1 MNVLQFTIPVSHDKS
16 VISQEEQLP
25 YFYPYLHRHLEI
37 QLTWV
42 IEGSGSFVAGTNVY
56 TFNPGDIFFIGAN
69 QPHIFKSGP
78 EYFVSDP
85 EKKNRSLTIF
95 FDPTEKLKYLFGAP
109 EMKVLKNFLE
119 RHNSGF
125 KIPDAHKEIVAEKM
139 SCLNNARNADRL
151 IYFFELLQFL
161 NSISKELEPLST
173 RVPDKVSDTEGIRI
187 GQVYDYIMQHYHSD
201 IPLENVAAVSHM
213 TPQAFC
219 RYFKKQTGHTFVGFL
234 NEVRINEACKKLTA
248 ADFESV
254 STVAYTSGFN
264 SITNFNR
271 VFKSVTGKSPLEYL
285 KEYREASGN

>member
-16 VISQEEQLP
+16 VITLEEKLP

-42 IEGSGSFVAGTNVY
+42 MDGTGSFVAGTNVY

-78 EYFVSDP
+78 EYFTTDHD
-85 EKKNRSLTIF
+85 KTIHSLTIF
-95 FDPTEKLKYLFGAP
+95 FDPSEKLRFLFNVP
-109 EMKVLKNFLE
+109 EMKILKTFLD
-119 RHNSGF
+119 RHSSGF
-125 KIPDAHKEIVAEKM
+125 KVPDMHRHAVAEKM
-139 SCLNNARNADRL
+139 LALNNGRNAERL
-151 IYFFELLQFL
+151 IYFFELLQYL
-161 NSISKELEPLST
+161 NSINKDLEPLST

-187 GQVYDYIMQHYHSD
+187 GQVYEYIMQHYHSD
-201 IPLENVAAVSHM
+201 IPLEHVAAVSHM

-271 VFKSVTGKSPLEYL
+271 VFKTVTGKSPLEYV
-285 KEYREASGN
+285 KEYRDASGN

>member
-1 MNVLQFTIPVSHDKS
+1 M
-16 VISQEEQLP
+16 
-25 YFYPYLHRHLEI
+25 
-37 QLTWV
+37 
-42 IEGSGSFVAGTNVY
+42 
-56 TFNPGDIFFIGAN
+56 
-69 QPHIFKSGP
+69 
-78 EYFVSDP
+78 
-85 EKKNRSLTIF
+85 
-95 FDPTEKLKYLFGAP
+95 
-109 EMKVLKNFLE
+109 
-119 RHNSGF
+119 
-125 KIPDAHKEIVAEKM
+125 
-139 SCLNNARNADRL
+139 
-151 IYFFELLQFL
+151 
-161 NSISKELEPLST
+161 
-173 RVPDKVSDTEGIRI
+173 
-187 GQVYDYIMQHYHSD
+187 YDYIMQHYHSD